1 MTKYREKAIL
11 RSCFKTFI
19 NLSRKEASKSLQPP
33 KDLPRIQKLSHRRL
47 DIGKPIILWTKKDP
61 YYGNGVGFRY
71 AIADADPKTGTPATC
86 RIVLASNHPDLV
98 LGKAYAATVEAVK
111 WPDKPCWMRRYDR
124 PSVEIS
130 YLSVFDVT
138 PVPIYETIRIF
149 ETEAAVYTWTDGY
162 LISEHRIPITN
173 RRKDFRYDNRV
184 VRTIEYSDSYGTFR
198 RDELPPDTD
207 MSTYGPEDFDALP
220 ELTDGQHRTLGNF
233 FVTPRNFVLRNRK
246 PPA

>member
-1 MTKYREKAIL
+1 
-11 RSCFKTFI
+11 
-19 NLSRKEASKSLQPP
+19 
-33 KDLPRIQKLSHRRL
+33 
-47 DIGKPIILWTKKDP
+47 
-61 YYGNGVGFRY
+61 
-71 AIADADPKTGTPATC
+71 
-86 RIVLASNHPDLV
+86 
-98 LGKAYAATVEAVK
+98 
-111 WPDKPCWMRRYDR
+111 MRRYDR

-233 FVTPRNFVLRNRK
+233 FVTPRNFVLRNGK